1 MHNLLKNLKLEKHS
15 MLRSRT
21 ILKILKMKAGEKKA
35 RAKAKLIPA
44 GRKLKNWQSKR
55 QRRFYQRKKGKRDGS
70 G

>member
-44 GRKLKNWQSKR
+44 GRNLKNR
-55 QRRFYQRKKGKRDGS
+55 
-70 G
+70 